1 MTLEHPLFAPAEP
14 LTIGAEHGNW
24 LSLPDG
30 DLLWWPGF
38 LGAPQASALQQRLQ
52 AEIAWRHEQIRLF
65 GRWHWQPRLIAWFG
79 ARDYRYSG
87 LTLQAQ
93 DLPACLLPIQQAC
106 EQATGSPFNSLLLNR
121 YRDGQDGM
129 GWHADDEAELGENPV
144 IASLSL
150 GQSRRF
156 VLRHRQSGEKRE
168 FLLQHGDLLVMAGA
182 MQHHWQ
188 HALPKTQRVC
198 AERINLT
205 FRYLY

>member
-14 LTIGAEHGNW
+14 LTIGAEPGNW

-106 EQATGSPFNSLLLNR
+106 EQATGSPFNTVSYTQLPTLLGGDVFSEQGNFF
-121 YRDGQDGM
+121 
-129 GWHADDEAELGENPV
+129 
-144 IASLSL
+144 
-150 GQSRRF
+150 RF
-156 VLRHRQSGEKRE
+156 
-168 FLLQHGDLLVMAGA
+168 
-182 MQHHWQ
+182 
-188 HALPKTQRVC
+188 
-198 AERINLT
+198 
-205 FRYLY
+205 